1 MAEIEHKHNN
11 FVADLDLTSALVNP
25 QRCIMWAP
33 FSDLIKAANG
43 SVRVGV
49 LATMIDVAC
58 SDPALANYSPDW
70 TATQELAVQAAQPL
84 REGPVVIDARLVR
97 IGKKTVVTSA
107 RIFDARGETELDRL
121 CALGDAVADPGDP
134 APLGADCVL
143 TFARIPRAATR
154 GVADYN
160 PGEWVGQVR
169 RRSPLHPATGE
180 DLNRKIGIQV
190 VAPAAGIVE
199 VASAPY
205 VINAIGTINGGVQA
219 IMLETAAELLRPGM
233 VATDIQIKYLSQM
246 KAGPARTRGRV
257 LRDAP
262 DHSVVAL
269 ELVDAGNDNKLLTLA
284 TVLLQK

>member
-1 MAEIEHKHNN
+1 M
-11 FVADLDLTSALVNP
+11 
-25 QRCIMWAP
+25 
-33 FSDLIKAANG
+33 
-43 SVRVGV
+43 
-49 LATMIDVAC
+49 
-58 SDPALANYSPDW
+58 
-70 TATQELAVQAAQPL
+70 
-84 REGPVVIDARLVR
+84 
-97 IGKKTVVTSA
+97 
-107 RIFDARGETELDRL
+107 
-121 CALGDAVADPGDP
+121 
-134 APLGADCVL
+134 
-143 TFARIPRAATR
+143 
-154 GVADYN
+154 
-160 PGEWVGQVR
+160 
-169 RRSPLHPATGE
+169 
-180 DLNRKIGIQV
+180 

-199 VASAPY
+199 GASAPY